1 MKKSTIILIVIVFA
15 VSVFV
20 VGIFGVRSVPYN
32 ERIYVTSIT
41 PTAITLSND
50 AVTKFEYN
58 EKGYYEVDV
67 PYEDGVVV
75 VIDYEINPINATNK
89 TLDIS
94 IDNLNKNS
102 DAVIENGGIKFNN
115 SGVVKVTYRVTDSP
129 DGPSMVFYITPIVQ
143 K

>member
-1 MKKSTIILIVIVFA
+1 MKKSTIILIVLVFA
-15 VSVFV
+15 VSIFV

-41 PTAITLSND
+41 PTAVTLSND
-50 AVTKFEYN
+50 AVVKFEYN

-67 PYEDGVVV
+67 PYEEGLVV
-75 VIDYEINPINATNK
+75 VIDYEINPVNATNK
-89 TLDIS
+89 TLDIA

-102 DAVIENGGIKFNN
+102 DAVRENGGIKFNN
-115 SGVVKVTYRVTDSP
+115 SGVVKVTFRVTDSP